1 MTKQPNGKTI
11 GSVLVVGGGI
21 AGIQASLDLAES
33 GYYVYLVE
41 KSPSIGGTMS
51 QLDKTFPTNDCSMC
65 ILAPKLV
72 DSGRHLNIEVM
83 TYADLV
89 DLEGE
94 PGNFRALVRQ
104 RPRYVDVDKCTG
116 CGDCA
121 EVCPV
126 VVKSEFDEGL
136 GERKATFRPFPQA
149 YPSVFGIDRHVE
161 KRPCQLACPAGCAAQ
176 GYVALIGQGKYKE
189 AVQLIKETI
198 PLPGVMGR
206 VCVHPCEGA
215 CKRGQLEAPVSI
227 AALKRFAAD
236 QVPETV
242 HPWTPKEQTG
252 EKVAIVGSGPAGL
265 SCAYY
270 LALEGYRPTIFEA
283 LPEPGG
289 MLRYGIPAYR
299 LPREVLD
306 KEIQD
311 ICSVGVEIKTNTAF
325 GRDITLE
332 GLTEQGYKAVFL
344 GIGAQGSRKL
354 GIPGEDAE
362 GVVHG
367 VDYLRNVNLGL
378 DVPTGRKVGIVGGG
392 NVAMD
397 AARTLI
403 RTGAEVH
410 VFYRRSRSEMP
421 ALEEEVEGA
430 MAEGVK
436 FHFLTNPIEVLTEDG
451 RVRGVR
457 CQRME
462 LGPPDASGRRR
473 PVPVAG
479 SEFDVEIDMLIPA
492 IGQTVLGEALL
503 EAGVAMEHGTIKVDP
518 TTLATNLPGV
528 FAGGDAV
535 LGPQVAVDAIAHG
548 KEAAISIQRYLA
560 GEDLAKDRP
569 ARPKPAADLGEI
581 PRGEPE
587 KPRMP
592 IPELPPMER
601 IQGMEEVHGGYTP
614 AEAQTEAQRC
624 LNCGVCS
631 DCYQCVKVCKAEAI
645 CHDQREE
652 LKEIEVGAVVL
663 CPGFEEFDP
672 SSLMAYG
679 YNRYANVV
687 TSIEFE
693 RILSASGPYGG
704 HLVRPSDKKEP
715 KRIAWLQCVGSRDE
729 QVGCGYCSSVCC
741 TYAIKEAMIAKEHS
755 RAELETAIFFMDI
768 RTHGKDFEKYYER
781 GKNQGIRFVHSK
793 VYDVQETPSGSL
805 RLRYTTEEGGVHE
818 EEFDMVVLS
827 VGLRPPKEASKQA
840 EKLGL
845 QLNEYGFCATDPLQ
859 PVASS
864 RPGVYVAG
872 AFSGPKDIPETVV
885 QASAAAA
892 AASAQLASA
901 RHELVR
907 EKTYPPERDVE
918 EEAPRIGVFVCHCGI
933 NIGGVVNVP
942 AVRDYAKTLPFV
954 VYAEDNMYTC
964 SEDTQIRIKEK
975 IQEYNLNR
983 VVVASCS
990 PRTHEPLFRETVK
1003 EGGLNPHLFDMAN
1016 IRDQCSWVHMDDKE
1030 GATEKAKD
1038 LVRMVVAKV
1047 ALNKSLPAIELAV
1060 RQSVLIIGG
1069 GVTGLTAALN
1079 LAAQGFEVHLVEKS
1093 DRLGGQGLKLN
1104 KTIEG
1109 KEVAPYLAQLI
1120 DQVERNESIHVYLN
1134 TEVVAAEGF
1143 VGNYTSTLRSKDGS
1157 TRQVDHGA
1165 VLMAIGAGEYRPKEY
1180 AYGQEPNVCTA
1191 MELEEALKDGQ
1202 RLAEANRVVMIQCV
1216 GSRND
1221 EHPYCSRICCSQA
1234 VKNALELKRRDPDRE
1249 VWVLYRDVRTYG
1261 FTEDYYRKA
1270 REAGVLFIRF
1280 DEERPPQVVKE
1291 DGELYVT
1298 VTDPLVGQ
1306 EVALPADLVV
1316 LGTGVVPNPD
1326 AAALAQ
1332 LYKVPLNQDGFF
1344 LEAHVKLRPCEFA
1357 TDGIFLAGAAH
1368 SPKNLSESIG
1378 QAQGAAARITALLS
1392 KESVTGQGEVASVD
1406 IKMCIGCGTCVDVC
1420 AFGAVKLDSERGVAQ
1435 VNEALC
1441 KGCGTCSAACRS
1453 GAIDLAGF
1461 SNEQILREVD
1471 ALCLL

>member
-1 MTKQPNGKTI
+1 MAKQPHGKTI

-89 DLEGE
+89 DLTGE
-94 PGNFRALVRQ
+94 PGNFRARIQQ
-104 RPRYVDVDKCTG
+104 RPRYVDADKCTG
-116 CGDCA
+116 CGECA

-136 GERKATFRPFPQA
+136 GERKAIFRPFPQA

-161 KRPCQLACPAGCAAQ
+161 KRPCQLACPAGCNVQ
-176 GYVALIGQGKYKE
+176 GYVALIAQGKYKE
-189 AVQLIKETI
+189 AVALIKETI

-206 VCVHPCEGA
+206 VCVHPCEGE
-215 CKRGQLEAPVSI
+215 CKRGQLEGAISI

-242 HPWTPKEQTG
+242 HPWTPKEKTG
-252 EKVAIVGSGPAGL
+252 EKVAIIGSGPAGL

-270 LALEGYRPTIFEA
+270 LALEGHRPTIFEA
-283 LPEPGG
+283 LPEAGG

-311 ICSVGVEIKTNTAF
+311 ICSLGVEIITNTAF

-332 GLTEQGYKAVFL
+332 DLGKQGYKSVFL
-344 GIGAQGSRKL
+344 GVGAQGSRKL
-354 GIPGEDAE
+354 GIPGEEAE

-367 VDYLRNVNLGL
+367 VDYLRDVNLGV

-397 AARTLI
+397 AARTLL
-403 RTGAEVH
+403 RTGAQVY

-421 ALEEEVEGA
+421 ALPEEIEGA
-430 MAEGVK
+430 IAEGVK
-436 FHFLTNPIEVLTEDG
+436 FHFLTNPIQVLTEEG
-451 RVRGVR
+451 RLRGVR

-462 LGPPDASGRRR
+462 LGAPDASGRRR
-473 PVPVAG
+473 PEPIPG
-479 SEFDVEIDMLIPA
+479 SEFDVELDMLIPA
-492 IGQTVLGEALL
+492 IGQTVLQEALL

-518 TTLATNLPGV
+518 LTLATSVPGV

-535 LGPQVAVDAIAHG
+535 LGPQVAVDAIAQG
-548 KEAAISIQRYLA
+548 KEGAISIGRYLA
-560 GEDLAKDRP
+560 GEDLTEDRP
-569 ARPKPAADLGEI
+569 SRPKPAADLGEI

-587 KPRMP
+587 KPRIP
-592 IPELPPMER
+592 LPELPPMER
-601 IQGMEEVHGGYTP
+601 IRGMDEVHGGYTSEQARME
-614 AEAQTEAQRC
+614 AERC

-631 DCYQCVKVCKAEAI
+631 DCFQCVKACKAEAI
-645 CHDQREE
+645 CHDQQGE
-652 LKEIEVGAVVL
+652 LKELEVGAVVL

-672 SSLMAYG
+672 SSLMEYG
-679 YNRYANVV
+679 YNRYDNVV

-704 HLVRPSDKKEP
+704 HLIRPSDQKEP

-729 QVGCGYCSSVCC
+729 QAGCGYCSSVCC

-755 RAELETAIFFMDI
+755 RADLETSIFFMDI

-781 GKNQGIRFVHSK
+781 GKNQGIRFVRSK
-793 VYDVQETPSGSL
+793 VYDVQETDSGDL
-805 RLRYTTEEGGVHE
+805 RLRYTTEEGGVQE

-827 VGLRPPKEASKQA
+827 VGLRPPKEAGRQA
-840 EKLGL
+840 ESFGLKLD
-845 QLNEYGFCATDPLQ
+845 EYGFCSTDPLQ
-859 PVASS
+859 PVQTS
-864 RPGVYVAG
+864 RPGVFVAG

-892 AASAQLASA
+892 AASAQLAQA

-907 EKTYPPERDVE
+907 EKTYPLEREVA

-942 AVRDYAKTLPFV
+942 EVRDYARTLPYV

-964 SEDTQIRIKEK
+964 SEDTQKRIKDK
-975 IQEYNLNR
+975 IEELKLNR

-1003 EGGLNPHLFDMAN
+1003 EGGLNPHLFEMAN
-1016 IRDQCSWVHMDDKE
+1016 IRDQCSWVHMDDKQ

-1038 LVRMVVAKV
+1038 LVRMVVAKA
-1047 ALNKSLPAIELAV
+1047 ALNRGLPAIHLAV
-1060 RQSVLIIGG
+1060 KQSVLIIGG
-1069 GVTGLTAALN
+1069 GATGLTGALN

-1093 DRLGGQGLKLN
+1093 DRLGGQSLRLQ

-1109 KEVAPYLAQLI
+1109 REVAPYLAELI
-1120 DQVERNESIHVYLN
+1120 HQVKNNEAIHVYLN

-1143 VGNYTSTLRSKDGS
+1143 VGNFKSTLRGEDGS

-1165 VLMAIGAGEYRPKEY
+1165 VLMAVGADEYRPKEY

-1191 MELEEALKDGQ
+1191 MELEEALGDDQ
-1202 RLAEANRVVMIQCV
+1202 SLAHANRVVMIQCV
-1216 GSRND
+1216 GSRSD

-1234 VKNALELKRRDPDRE
+1234 VKNALELKRLDPNRE

-1261 FTEDYYRKA
+1261 FAEDYYRKA

-1291 DGELYVT
+1291 GTDLYVT
-1298 VTDPLVGQ
+1298 VTDPLLGQ

-1316 LGTGVVPNPD
+1316 LGTGVVPNPG
-1326 AAALAQ
+1326 AFELAQ

-1357 TDGIFLAGAAH
+1357 TDGIFLAGTAH

-1392 KESVTGQGEVASVD
+1392 KDSITGQGEVASVD
-1406 IKMCIGCGTCVDVC
+1406 AKRCLGCGTCVDVC
-1420 AFGAVKLDSERGVAQ
+1420 AFGAVGLDLEKNVAQ

-1453 GAIDLAGF
+1453 GAIDVAGF

-1471 ALCLL
+1471 ALCL